1 MGGLT
6 GCLHGLPIRA
16 RTELSLA
23 HSRLGSQPVVGFFAE
38 RALPPSLSQH
48 TLELFLWVC
57 IHGLGLVWCLPR
69 WLTGKSSRANH
80 ALSVSV
86 RPKVRFGKDDA
97 LCEAGFPGSARIPP
111 SVLPPVL
118 GGVRCW
124 DQGVRGGPEHHS
136 TGTAWLHNLSYCV
149 RTPSFAALYR
159 MLLWE
164 FGPKSGESAPNPS
177 VCPGGGCR
185 PPEEQPAKTSSFVDI
200 TPLPPWPTTLAS
212 HVISSGWLA
221 GRMA

>member
-1 MGGLT
+1 MRAPDLEVSQSSVLFQSERSLPLSHNTLLSCFSGCASMG
-6 GCLHGLPIRA
+6 
-16 RTELSLA
+16 S
-23 HSRLGSQPVVGFFAE
+23 
-38 RALPPSLSQH
+38 
-48 TLELFLWVC
+48 
-57 IHGLGLVWCLPR
+57 VWCLPR
-69 WLTGKSSRANH
+69 WLTGKWSRANH

-97 LCEAGFPGSARIPP
+97 LCEAGCPGSARIPP
-111 SVLPPVL
+111 SVASRAWRRPVL
-118 GGVRCW
+118 GS
-124 DQGVRGGPEHHS
+124 RGRSRTPQHRNSHGYTTS
-136 TGTAWLHNLSYCV
+136 ATYCV

-164 FGPKSGESAPNPS
+164 FGPKSGESAPNPR